1 MDQESYTN
9 YESRK
14 EALIKIITNHISGSR
29 VQNELSLYKYG
40 RSIDETIMN
49 NLNIVCPDVEY
60 ELYKKRDIEE
70 IDEWLLSY
78 KNYVELLIGTYNERY
93 EREFERIRLKREL
106 VKKSSE
112 FKMENIKELPYELRE
127 TIYSYLPYEEKGR
140 IIMKTKWDE
149 MREELKKIKVE
160 RLMEINRNIKSGKLR
175 NIYNYRQE
183 KVKRIEVDKIYNYIG
198 SAIQRTKPQ
207 ILDFMEGLIK
217 AVLNVKIRN
226 KKERIKVM
234 RMGYHILVLLSI
246 CIRRNNIERERLVI
260 ERAETKKIKRQDREK
275 NKKKD
280 KKKEA

>member
-14 EALIKIITNHISGSR
+14 EALIQIITNHISGSR
-29 VQNELSLYKYG
+29 VYNELSLYKYG
-40 RSIDETIMN
+40 RTIDETITN

-60 ELYKKRDIEE
+60 ELYKKRDIED
-70 IDEWLLSY
+70 IDEWLMSY

-140 IIMKTKWDE
+140 IIMKTRWEGMK
-149 MREELKKIKVE
+149 EELKKIKVE

-217 AVLNVKIRN
+217 EVLNVKIRN
-226 KKERIKVM
+226 KKERMKVM

-246 CIRRNNIERERLVI
+246 CIRKNNIERERLVI
-260 ERAETKKIKRQDREK
+260 ERAEIKKIKRQDREK